1 MPSAAPLA
9 AAAAAPAAA
18 PPANS
23 LCSGVAHDASRP
35 GVAPATGRGSKA
47 LNLLAAELTAF
58 SCNLVTSIERACD
71 ETVVVMYRFL
81 RCSWLGLA
89 LGLGLGFASY
99 YGQVYY
105 G

>member
-1 MPSAAPLA
+1 M
-9 AAAAAPAAA
+9 
-18 PPANS
+18 
-23 LCSGVAHDASRP
+23 
-35 GVAPATGRGSKA
+35 TGRGSKA
-47 LNLLAAELTAF
+47 LNLLAAALTAF

-99 YGQVYY
+99 YGQVHY